1 LYLLNSSEKQTEMSL
16 LGQEMSD
23 AIDDEAILLLP
34 DGDRVAASE
43 IEAKLLDALPCT
55 SHALVFGSKRS
66 ILVALLVL
74 KSSDSCD
81 PDPSL
86 SAEGLLLANQFKSP
100 ATTCR

>member
-1 LYLLNSSEKQTEMSL
+1 MNRSEKQTEISL

-23 AIDDEAILLLP
+23 TIDDEAILLLP

-55 SHALVFGSKRS
+55 SHALVFGCKRS

-74 KSSDSCD
+74 KSSDSSD